1 MHLHMRDGE
10 GKRVELTHF
19 VRRFKR
25 WDVRWVV
32 LSLAV
37 KCPGTNYVA
46 RREGGVVVLKGPGEA
61 KVPAR
66 VNSGWARR
74 DPDT

>member
-1 MHLHMRDGE
+1 
-10 GKRVELTHF
+10 
-19 VRRFKR
+19 
-25 WDVRWVV
+25 V

-46 RREGGVVVLKGPGEA
+46 RREGGVVVMKGPGEA